1 MFLFKYVL
9 FIIMYKM
16 SGHVKV
22 SLKKTKKTKK
32 IMRKVRKRKEELGV
46 RKKQKEQ
53 GTVPLT
59 HDEVQG
65 ET

>member
-22 SLKKTKKTKK
+22 SLKQKKTTKK
-32 IMRKVRKRKEELGV
+32 IMRNLWKRKEELGV
-46 RKKQKEQ
+46 RKKKKEQ

>member
-22 SLKKTKKTKK
+22 SLKKNNKENHAEFMKKKRRTWSEDEKK
-32 IMRKVRKRKEELGV
+32 RTGNS
-46 RKKQKEQ
+46 
-53 GTVPLT
+53 TAYA
-59 HDEVQG
+59 
-65 ET
+65 

>member
-22 SLKKTKKTKK
+22 SLKK
-32 IMRKVRKRKEELGV
+32 
-46 RKKQKEQ
+46 KKQQRKSCRIYEEEKN
-53 GTVPLT
+53 L
-59 HDEVQG
+59 E
-65 ET
+65 